1 MHVEDGSIVVEG
13 LTKVFNGF
21 VAVDHI
27 SFTIRD
33 GELFGLLGP
42 NGAGKSTT
50 MRMLTTLLRPT
61 EGDAYVGGYSV
72 KREPDKVR
80 LLIGLVS
87 DKLIVYDRL
96 TARENLRF
104 FGNLYGLGGKRLE
117 ERIDELLEE
126 VNLTRFADKP
136 VGTFSTGMKQRLNLV
151 RALLH
156 NPKVLFLDEPTL
168 GLDPQTVRFIKDLI
182 IQLHESDITIVLTTH
197 EMALAEELSERLAI
211 IDHGKILAIGEP
223 KKLEEENGVKNLE
236 ELFLKLTGRQLRD
249 SLGKE
254 SASLRLAR

>member
-104 FGNLYGLGGKRLE
+104 FGNLYGLGGKRRE

-151 RALLH
+151 RALLQ

>member
-1 MHVEDGSIVVEG
+1 MEDGSIVVEG

-27 SFTIRD
+27 SFSIKD

-61 EGDAYVGGYSV
+61 EGDAYVGGYSI
-72 KREPDKVR
+72 KKEPDKVR

-104 FGNLYGLGGKRLE
+104 FGNLYGLGGNRLE

-126 VNLTRFADKP
+126 VNLSRFADKP

-197 EMALAEELSERLAI
+197 EMPLAEELSERLAI

-249 SLGKE
+249 SLGKQ
-254 SASLRLAR
+254 SASARVVR